1 MPYIA
6 LRPCRFNRPYSIG
19 ETIPDE
25 VVDPARAEGLIAMGR
40 IQRIFAQK
48 SGESGAELYVAENAP
63 METTGHSQDPEESA
77 GQAQESADS
86 APEGGDAVKDE
97 KDAEKP
103 TKAKTD
109 RKKTAAKK

>member
-6 LRPCRFNRPYSIG
+6 KRPCRFNRPYSIG

-63 METTGHSQDPEESA
+63 RETTGHSQDPEESA
-77 GQAQESADS
+77 DS
-86 APEGGDAVKDE
+86 APEGGDTVEDE

-103 TKAKTD
+103 TKVKTD